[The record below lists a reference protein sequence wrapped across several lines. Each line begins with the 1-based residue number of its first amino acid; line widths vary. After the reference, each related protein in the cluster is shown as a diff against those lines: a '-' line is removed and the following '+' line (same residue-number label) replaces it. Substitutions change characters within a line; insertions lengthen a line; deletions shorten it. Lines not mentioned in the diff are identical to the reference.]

1 VGRAPAVL
9 RTPRA
14 AAFAVLAVLLGL
26 YYRFHASLPDTSTW
40 GDVAFIGA
48 VLMPAVL
55 LLVYLLLPLQ
65 QARELQLLLLG
76 LAFAVLAVL
85 LHQANL
91 DALSDFSKLAAM
103 AFLAWW
109 FLNYFEDLAWVV
121 LVACIVPWVDA
132 YSVWRGP
139 TNDIVHNHRQV
150 FTTLSF
156 AFPVPGENSAA
167 NLGLPD
173 LLFFSLFLGAAA
185 RFGLRVF
192 PTWVALAASFGATI
206 ALAVGWDKAG
216 LPALPLLS
224 LGFLLVNAD
233 LIWER
238 LRRPSSS
245 S

>member
-1 VGRAPAVL
+1 
-9 RTPRA
+9 
-14 AAFAVLAVLLGL
+14 VLAVLLGL

>member
-192 PTWVALAASFGATI
+192 PTWVALASSFGATI

>member
-1 VGRAPAVL
+1 MGRAPAVL

>member
-26 YYRFHASLPDTSTW
+26 YYRFQASLPDTSTW

>member
-1 VGRAPAVL
+1 MGRAPAVL

-14 AAFAVLAVLLGL
+14 AAFAALAVLLGL

-55 LLVYLLLPLQ
+55 FLVYLLLPLQ
-65 QARELQLLLLG
+65 QAREMQLLLLG
-76 LAFAVLAVL
+76 LAFGVLAVL
-85 LHQANL
+85 LHQASL
-91 DALSDFSKLAAM
+91 DALSDFSKLGAM

-109 FLNYFEDLAWVV
+109 FLNFFEALSWVV

-206 ALAVGWDKAG
+206 ALAVAWDKAG

-233 LIWER
+233 LIWDR
-238 LRRPSSS
+238 VRRPSSPP
-245 S
+245 